1 MAGGGWVST
10 HEDITERRRAEKELE
25 HTKSFLDTIVENVP
39 STLVVKDARDLTLQ
53 AHQSGGR
60 NPLRSPAR
68 ADDRQDHPQRVQR
81 EQADAIEARDKEVL
95 RSGQQLLVENLPVQ
109 TPHRGIRLVT
119 TKRLA
124 IPGDDGAPRY
134 MLGVIEDVTE
144 RRKAEERIA
153 HMAHHDALTDLPNRS
168 AFNEHMAATL
178 ARAAKSSESFAVL
191 CLDLDRFKE
200 VNDLFGHAV
209 GDDAVARSLTA
220 PQGGGRRR
228 LPRRASAA
236 TSSC

>member
-1 MAGGGWVST
+1 M
-10 HEDITERRRAEKELE
+10 
-25 HTKSFLDTIVENVP
+25 
-39 STLVVKDARDLTLQ
+39 
-53 AHQSGGR
+53 
-60 NPLRSPAR
+60 
-68 ADDRQDHPQRVQR
+68 
-81 EQADAIEARDKEVL
+81 
-95 RSGQQLLVENLPVQ
+95 Q

-200 VNDLFGHAV
+200 INDLFGHAI
-209 GDDAVARSLTA
+209 GDELLREVYGAS
-220 PQGGGRRR
+220 RRR
-228 LPRRASAA
+228 PETPSSGASAA
-236 TSSC
+236 TSSF